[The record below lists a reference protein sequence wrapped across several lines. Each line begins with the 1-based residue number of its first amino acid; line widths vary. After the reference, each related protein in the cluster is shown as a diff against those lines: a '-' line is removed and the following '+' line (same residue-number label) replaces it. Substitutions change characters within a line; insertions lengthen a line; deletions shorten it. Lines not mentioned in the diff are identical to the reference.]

1 MPVKS
6 MFVGPVTALSLEK
19 MGHQRKT
26 QQLLLGFLFVPPLI
40 LIWDLPNKTE
50 VPRWLA
56 ANLFAPAILLVWLF
70 TSRQG
75 LVWGRLHFLVTL
87 VLGATLLLSVVHL
100 DTLGV
105 QAALRQQVM
114 LTLFFFFGAA
124 YFSDVSA
131 RRSLLQVTAAV
142 GSLIALIGI
151 AQHLSGSNLGLP
163 ATSARASLF
172 VNKNYAGAFM
182 GLATP
187 AAFVLLL
194 AAQDKPSR
202 NLHGLPRIFH
212 PLLAFPGSQWM
223 EDVVPRTGRGKAR
236 EGLFSRLQ
244 AHLPLTPLF
253 VNVPG
258 QHSPEV
264 ILAPVAQPRCRTGVD
279 KGKRLREGT
288 GFAGYC
294 ARRSRQL

>member
-1 MPVKS
+1 MRD
-6 MFVGPVTALSLEK
+6 VTAEDDLRRENQLP
-19 MGHQRKT
+19 HQQIQDLKLT
-26 QQLLLGFLFVPPLI
+26 DDLTG
-40 LIWDLPNKTE
+40 LPN
-50 VPRWLA
+50 RRA
-56 ANLFAPAILLVWLF
+56 ISQAPELQISRSRRHRNPLSVVLVHIGLQDDQVELLRD
-70 TSRQG
+70 SADP
-75 LVWGRLHFLVTL
+75 L
-87 VLGATLLLSVVHL
+87 VLGVSRFLRDRLRWVDQIGRWEENIFLLVLPE
-100 DTLGV
+100 TE
-105 QAALRQQVM
+105 QA
-114 LTLFFFFGAA
+114 
-124 YFSDVSA
+124 DA
-131 RRSLLQVTAAV
+131 R
-142 GSLIALIGI
+142 
-151 AQHLSGSNLGLP
+151 
-163 ATSARASLF
+163 
-172 VNKNYAGAFM
+172 
-182 GLATP
+182 
-187 AAFVLLL
+187 
-194 AAQDKPSR
+194 
-202 NLHGLPRIFH
+202 GLPRIFH